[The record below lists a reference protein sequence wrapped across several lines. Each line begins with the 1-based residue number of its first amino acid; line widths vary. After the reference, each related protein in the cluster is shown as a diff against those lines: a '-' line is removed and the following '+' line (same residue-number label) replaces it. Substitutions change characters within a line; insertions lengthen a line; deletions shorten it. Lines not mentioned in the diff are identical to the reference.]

1 MSEPTPG
8 TPSPQLTPP
17 VDPRRLAAVLV
28 QRVGRAP
35 LVLGGTV
42 LLLALWTG
50 AFLLSGSKKARGP
63 AEAPVPPASA
73 EQAPGTRELIQ
84 RFLDE
89 SRRQAAQEAAAAR
102 ADRYSTEP
110 NDDFSSFPPDYGP
123 RQAQAPPPPTWEPQ
137 PEPRRGSFRSD
148 PEPRDPARERLE
160 RALEASP
167 LVSAARP
174 APGGSAE
181 APVSPMEGLLA
192 ATERLAQLAQAPPA
206 LGGIP
211 GSFPDNLPA
220 VLQPTAPDLSTA
232 SSAPLRPA
240 PGRSLSPYTLDAGS
254 LIPAV
259 LTAAVNSDAPGTVS
273 AVVSHDVY
281 DSRTGTFLLVPAG
294 SRLLG
299 ASGSATQGQ
308 NRLEITWSRLTLPDG
323 TTYEL
328 GAMPAADQAGATGLR
343 DKTNRHLARTFGSAL
358 LLSAFTAA
366 AQLSQ
371 PDSYSGALRTPTAQ
385 EIAAGALGQQV
396 NATAGALIDR
406 ELRVPPT
413 LVLRPG
419 MGCNAVV
426 TTDLVFP
433 GPSRR

>member
-1 MSEPTPG
+1 MSEPAQN
-8 TPSPQLTPP
+8 TPSTPAAGP
-17 VDPRRLAAVLV
+17 PADPRRLAAVLV

-50 AFLLSGSKKARGP
+50 AFLLSERKQTRGP
-63 AEAPVPPASA
+63 AQPSVPPPSA
-73 EQAPGTRELIQ
+73 ESAPGTRELIQ
-84 RFLDE
+84 RFLEE
-89 SRRQAAQEAAAAR
+89 SRRQAAQEAAAQ
-102 ADRYSTEP
+102 ADRYPAQDAGELSG
-110 NDDFSSFPPDYGP
+110 FPPDRYGPQQPEMPPSPEWEP
-123 RQAQAPPPPTWEPQ
+123 RQAD
-137 PEPRRGSFRSD
+137 RRTD
-148 PEPRDPARERLE
+148 PSPRDPSQARLE
-160 RALEASP
+160 RALEAPP
-167 LVSAARP
+167 LVSVSRTVS
-174 APGGSAE
+174 GVSAGE
-181 APVSPMEGLLA
+181 TRSPIGDLLA
-192 ATERLAQLAQAPPA
+192 ATERLAQLAQPPAPGAA
-206 LGGIP
+206 LGG
-211 GSFPDNLPA
+211 SSEVLPA
-220 VLQPTAPDLSTA
+220 ILQSTAPAAPTAPI
-232 SSAPLRPA
+232 SSLRPTH
-240 PGRSLSPYTLDAGS
+240 GRPASPYTLSAGS

-259 LTAAVNSDAPGTVS
+259 LTSAVNSDAPGSVS
-273 AVVSHDVY
+273 AVVSHDVFN
-281 DSRTGTFLLVPAG
+281 SPTGASLLIPAG

-299 ASGSATQGQ
+299 ASGTATHGQ

-328 GAMPAADQAGATGLR
+328 GAMPAADSTGATGLR
-343 DKTNRHLARTFGSAL
+343 DRTNRHLARTFGSAL

-371 PDSYSGALRTPTAQ
+371 PDSYGGTLRAPTAQ
-385 EIAAGALGQQV
+385 EVAAGALGQQV

-419 MGCNAVV
+419 MGCNVVV